1 MNFITLVVNRKNA
14 FFPEKGDSSLSL
26 DESYLLTYTIM
37 RLTGIE
43 YPSPLKLNSTVYFKF
58 EDGSNYY
65 GKIKNLEGFYVK
77 MPSNVNDEIFNLLGL
92 NSRDF
97 VKDVVGYEVSGKW
110 PEVET
115 LEDLEKVFN
124 ALIKVNQPVEEI
136 KEESTPPSE
145 YDWLLR

>member
-1 MNFITLVVNRKNA
+1 
-14 FFPEKGDSSLSL
+14 
-26 DESYLLTYTIM
+26 M

-43 YPSPLKLNSTVYFKF
+43 YPSPLKLNSTVCFKF

-65 GKIKNLEGFYVK
+65 GKIKNLEGFYVG
-77 MPSNVNDEIFNLLGL
+77 MSSNVNDEIFNLLGL
-92 NSRDF
+92 NNRNF
-97 VKDVVGYEVSGKW
+97 VKDVVGYEVDGRW
-110 PEVET
+110 PEVKT

-136 KEESTPPSE
+136 KEEPTPPGE

>member
-1 MNFITLVVNRKNA
+1 
-14 FFPEKGDSSLSL
+14 
-26 DESYLLTYTIM
+26 M
-37 RLTGIE
+37 RLTRIE

-65 GKIKNLEGFYVK
+65 GKIKNLEGFYVE
-77 MPSNVNDEIFNLLGL
+77 MSSNVNEEIFNLLGL
-92 NSRDF
+92 NNRDF
-97 VKDVVGYEVSGKW
+97 VKDVVGYEVSGRW

-136 KEESTPPSE
+136 KEESTPPGE

>member
-1 MNFITLVVNRKNA
+1 MNFITLVVNRKNT
-14 FFPEKGDSSLSL
+14 FFPNKGDSSLSL
-26 DESYLLTYTIM
+26 DESYLLTNTIM

-65 GKIKNLEGFYVK
+65 GKIKNLEGFYVRI
-77 MPSNVNDEIFNLLGL
+77 SSYLNDEIFNLLGL

-110 PEVET
+110 PEVKT

-136 KEESTPPSE
+136 KEESTPPGE
-145 YDWLLR
+145 YDWLIK

>member
-1 MNFITLVVNRKNA
+1 M
-14 FFPEKGDSSLSL
+14 S
-26 DESYLLTYTIM
+26 SYL
-37 RLTGIE
+37 
-43 YPSPLKLNSTVYFKF
+43 
-58 EDGSNYY
+58 
-65 GKIKNLEGFYVK
+65 
-77 MPSNVNDEIFNLLGL
+77 NDEIFNLLGL

-97 VKDVVGYEVSGKW
+97 VK
-110 PEVET
+110 VET

>member
-1 MNFITLVVNRKNA
+1 
-14 FFPEKGDSSLSL
+14 
-26 DESYLLTYTIM
+26 M

-65 GKIKNLEGFYVK
+65 GKIKNLEGFYVRI
-77 MPSNVNDEIFNLLGL
+77 SSYLNDEIFNLLGL

>member
-1 MNFITLVVNRKNA
+1 MNFITLVVNKKNA

-65 GKIKNLEGFYVK
+65 GKIKNLEGFYVE
-77 MPSNVNDEIFNLLGL
+77 MSSNVNEEIFNLLGL
-92 NSRDF
+92 NNRDF
-97 VKDVVGYEVSGKW
+97 VKDVVGYEVSGRW

>member
-14 FFPEKGDSSLSL
+14 FFPNKGDSSLSL
-26 DESYLLTYTIM
+26 YESYLLTYTIM

-97 VKDVVGYEVSGKW
+97 VKDVVGYEVSGRW

-124 ALIKVNQPVEEI
+124 ALIKVNQQVEEI

>member
-65 GKIKNLEGFYVK
+65 GKIKNLEGFYVRI
-77 MPSNVNDEIFNLLGL
+77 SSYLNDEIFNLLGL